1 MFTARSS
8 PMQVVVHLDV
18 RERIGSW
25 TGPEGHD
32 LMALTSAPPAG
43 SQDRAADDDTNA
55 GAPPPP
61 PAPPTPD
68 QPGGRAA
75 APRPIT
81 PRAIAIAVGAWLA
94 VTAICVPLVL
104 YGVGP
109 MLEQRDQTALMS
121 DYRVDIR
128 QAAAQTNGLPGVE
141 LPTRALETGSPVAIV
156 DIPAMKMEQVVV
168 EGVGPQQTRRG
179 PGHVPGTAGP
189 GQPGN
194 SAVVAR
200 RSAFGGPFRPLGS
213 LELGDRILVTTTQGQ
228 SIYVVTE
235 VRSDEIAD
243 GAGTRP
249 QPAEA
254 ETATTTTTAP
264 PAPEAPPLS
273 IRAAE
278 APPAPPILDA
288 ALPEGALTTD
298 HVYGPTE
305 DDRLTLVTSAAT
317 RPWNTERAT
326 IVVAEMRGR
335 PFQPTPQSGRTADQD
350 GRGADANAWAPL
362 ILAALAYLVAVGA
375 AVVLYRRARPRSAYL
390 LTAPPLVAATILTA
404 EAVARLLPAWT

>member
-1 MFTARSS
+1 
-8 PMQVVVHLDV
+8 
-18 RERIGSW
+18 
-25 TGPEGHD
+25 
-32 LMALTSAPPAG
+32 MALTSAPPAG

-61 PAPPTPD
+61 PAPPLPA
-68 QPGGRAA
+68 GGAA
-75 APRPIT
+75 PPRPIT
-81 PRAIAIAVGAWLA
+81 PRAIAVAVGAWLA

-121 DYRVDIR
+121 DYRVAVR
-128 QAAAQTNGLPGVE
+128 QAEAQTNGLPGVE
-141 LPTRALETGSPVAIV
+141 LPTRAPETGSPVAIL
-156 DIPAMKMEQVVV
+156 DIPAMKLEQVVV

-194 SAVVAR
+194 SAIVAR

-213 LELGDRILVTTTQGQ
+213 LEMGDRILVTTTQGQ

-235 VRSDEIAD
+235 IRSDEVAD

-249 QPAEA
+249 QPTEA
-254 ETATTTTTAP
+254 DTATTTTTAP
-264 PAPEAPPLS
+264 PPEAPPLS

-288 ALPEGALTTD
+288 ALPEGELTTD
-298 HVYGPTE
+298 DLYGPTQ

-317 RPWNTERAT
+317 RPWNTARAT
-326 IVVAEMRGR
+326 IVIAEMRDR
-335 PFQPTPQSGRTADQD
+335 PFQPTPQSGRTAPQD
-350 GRGADANAWAPL
+350 GRGGDASALAPL
-362 ILAALAYLVAVGA
+362 LLAALAYVVAVVA

>member
-1 MFTARSS
+1 MNGGRRGRMFTARS
-8 PMQVVVHLDV
+8 PRVRVPVHLGV
-18 RERIGSW
+18 RERLESW

-43 SQDRAADDDTNA
+43 SRDRAADDDTSA
-55 GAPPPP
+55 DGPPPP
-61 PAPPTPD
+61 PAPPAP
-68 QPGGRAA
+68 AA
-75 APRPIT
+75 ARPLRPVT
-81 PRAIAIAVGAWLA
+81 PRAIAVAAAAWLV
-94 VTAICVPLVL
+94 VTVVAVPLVL

-109 MLEQRDQTALMS
+109 LLEQRDQTALLS
-121 DYRVDIR
+121 DYRVEIR

-141 LPTRALETGSPVAIV
+141 LPTRAPETGSPVAIL
-156 DIPAMKMEQVVV
+156 DIPEMKLEQVVV

-194 SAVVAR
+194 SAIVAR
-200 RSAFGGPFRPLGS
+200 RSTFGGPFRPLGS
-213 LELGDRILVTTTQGQ
+213 LETGDEILVTTTQGQ

-235 VRSDEIAD
+235 VRSDEVAD
-243 GAGTRP
+243 GSGTRP
-249 QPAEA
+249 QPADTG
-254 ETATTTTTAP
+254 TATTTAP
-264 PAPEAPPLS
+264 PADEAP
-273 IRAAE
+273 AE
-278 APPAPPILDA
+278 TETLDA

-298 HVYGPTE
+298 DLYGRTD

-317 RPWNTERAT
+317 RPWNTARAT
-326 IVVAEMRGR
+326 IVIAEMQDR
-335 PFQPTPQSGRTADQD
+335 PFQPTPQSGRTAPQD

-362 ILAALAYLVAVGA
+362 ALALLAYVVAVAA

-390 LTAPPLVAATILTA
+390 LTAPPLVAAAVLTA

>member
-1 MFTARSS
+1 MFTPRS
-8 PMQVVVHLDV
+8 PPVPLAVHLGV
-18 RERIGSW
+18 RQRIESW
-25 TGPEGHD
+25 TGPEGCH

-61 PAPPTPD
+61 PAPPLPA
-68 QPGGRAA
+68 GGAA
-75 APRPIT
+75 PPRPIT
-81 PRAIAIAVGAWLA
+81 PRAIAVAVGAWLA

-121 DYRVDIR
+121 DYRVAVR
-128 QAAAQTNGLPGVE
+128 QAEAQTNGLPGVE
-141 LPTRALETGSPVAIV
+141 LPTRAPETGSPVAIL
-156 DIPAMKMEQVVV
+156 DIPAMKLEQIVV

-194 SAVVAR
+194 SAIVAR

-213 LELGDRILVTTTQGQ
+213 LEMGDRILVTTTQGQ

-235 VRSDEIAD
+235 IRSDDVAD

-249 QPAEA
+249 QPTEA
-254 ETATTTTTAP
+254 DTATTTTTAP
-264 PAPEAPPLS
+264 PAEAPPLS

-288 ALPEGALTTD
+288 ALPEGELTTD
-298 HVYGPTE
+298 DLYGPTQ

-317 RPWNTERAT
+317 RPWNTARAT
-326 IVVAEMRGR
+326 IVIAEMRDR
-335 PFQPTPQSGRTADQD
+335 PFQPTPQSGRTAPQD
-350 GRGADANAWAPL
+350 GRGGDASALAPL
-362 ILAALAYLVAVGA
+362 LLAALAYVVAVVA

>member
-1 MFTARSS
+1 
-8 PMQVVVHLDV
+8 
-18 RERIGSW
+18 
-25 TGPEGHD
+25 
-32 LMALTSAPPAG
+32 
-43 SQDRAADDDTNA
+43 
-55 GAPPPP
+55 
-61 PAPPTPD
+61 
-68 QPGGRAA
+68 
-75 APRPIT
+75 
-81 PRAIAIAVGAWLA
+81 
-94 VTAICVPLVL
+94 
-104 YGVGP
+104 
-109 MLEQRDQTALMS
+109 MS

-141 LPTRALETGSPVAIV
+141 LPTRAPETGSPVAIL

-194 SAVVAR
+194 SAIVAR

-235 VRSDEIAD
+235 VRSDEVAD

-249 QPAEA
+249 QPTEA

-298 HVYGPTE
+298 DVYGPTE

-326 IVVAEMRGR
+326 DRGRRDARPALPAHAAVGPHRTPRRSRRRRQRLGAIDVGGPCLPRGRGRRPWCCTAGPARGR
-335 PFQPTPQSGRTADQD
+335 PTSS
-350 GRGADANAWAPL
+350 PL
-362 ILAALAYLVAVGA
+362 
-375 AVVLYRRARPRSAYL
+375 RPSSPRPSSRPRPSPASC
-390 LTAPPLVAATILTA
+390 PHGPD
-404 EAVARLLPAWT
+404 LPASPSSR